1 MELVKEVKTHKVG
14 LFPGGGGGGGGGG
27 GFFPPPPPP
36 PPPNPPLP
44 LDPPLAGTLE
54 KAVWG
59 SLVSGVFANPSNPP
73 DHY

>member
-1 MELVKEVKTHKVG
+1 MELVKEVVKTHKVG
-14 LFPGGGGGGGGGG
+14 LFQT
-27 GFFPPPPPP
+27 P

-54 KAVWG
+54 KAVF
-59 SLVSGVFANPSNPP
+59 VSGVFANPSNPP

>member
-1 MELVKEVKTHKVG
+1 MELVKEVVKTHKVG
-14 LFPGGGGGGGGGG
+14 LFQT
-27 GFFPPPPPP
+27 
-36 PPPNPPLP
+36 PPNPPLP

-59 SLVSGVFANPSNPP
+59 SVVSGVFANPSNPL